1 MSVIVLLIDINNKYK
16 GGKNAKKGNTFLYRG
31 SLEKEIEK
39 SKKELE
45 KIEKLLPYLEFSF
58 QEAKKSFEKKEKRKG
73 VLKDFILLGEEELK
87 KEREKMKQGKRPT
100 RKEKELL
107 KNKHLNPVNWLVERR
122 YSTSIIFFIEKVKI

>member
-1 MSVIVLLIDINNKYK
+1 MSVIVLLIDISNKYK
-16 GGKNAKKGNTFLYRG
+16 GGKKCKKKGNTFLYRG

-73 VLKDFILLGEEELK
+73 VLKDFILLGEEQLK
-87 KEREKMKQGKRPT
+87 KEREKNETGETP
-100 RKEKELL
+100 
-107 KNKHLNPVNWLVERR
+107 H
-122 YSTSIIFFIEKVKI
+122 